1 MSVCQL
7 EAMPKSY
14 APSQTELTDQHGNR
28 LPSTVVQFDAAGLGN
43 AVLVP
48 KSIAKKFGIAIHP
61 EPVAQKYKHTAKPK
75 IWYALYEAINPN
87 DPGFAAM
94 DADVVAKQKAR
105 YGDEYDLV
113 FVISPQ
119 LLADART
126 EVNQTHGNLPKRE
139 REKIA
144 EDLWRERLARLRGP
158 L

>member
-1 MSVCQL
+1 
-7 EAMPKSY
+7 MPKSY

-28 LPSTVVQFDAAGLGN
+28 LPSTVVQLDAVGLGS
-43 AVLVP
+43 AALLP
-48 KSIAKKFGIAIHP
+48 KSIAKKYGIAIHP

-87 DPGFAAM
+87 DPGFSVM
-94 DADVVAKQKAR
+94 DADLVTKQKAQ

-126 EVNQTHGNLPKRE
+126 EVDQTHGHLPKSK

-144 EDLWRERLARLRGP
+144 ADLWRERLAQAREAR
-158 L
+158 